1 MQNYKA
7 LKSVNKVSAAKVK
20 VVDREAIEASDE
32 TYYTKDNVIDGKKV
46 GDIKDIKV
54 MAKSE
59 LSHEELRTVSKSYDT
74 GTGAELDDTVI
85 VWDLKGLAKDI
96 ESIKKDITSLQSY
109 KADLEQL
116 EKDLKAL

>member
-109 KADLEQL
+109 QADLEQL

>member
-32 TYYTKDNVIDGKKV
+32 TYYTKDNVID
-46 GDIKDIKV
+46 
-54 MAKSE
+54 
-59 LSHEELRTVSKSYDT
+59 
-74 GTGAELDDTVI
+74 
-85 VWDLKGLAKDI
+85 WDLKGLAKDI
-96 ESIKKDITSLQSY
+96 ESIKKDITGLQSY
-109 KADLEQL
+109 LADLEQL